1 MKTFALNIL
10 FLAGFIPMNLM
21 AQDTLV
27 VEAKKIPF
35 SAEFKSIH
43 LAEKSFESNV
53 IKVAKG
59 FDYDEG
65 SVDTDLVEKAEGQV
79 VKFVDASGN
88 TVICGYNPFDRF
100 SGLDKGC
107 HIHMKT
113 FDKGDPLTIWRNLV
127 VSCPRG
133 GKMFLFFFTVQSDG
147 EQFAVI
153 RVGFGLVA
161 LQKNPVVGCSE
172 LRT

>member
-100 SGLDKGC
+100 SGLVFKRRSDGGVKV
-107 HIHMKT
+107 
-113 FDKGDPLTIWRNLV
+113 RYSV
-127 VSCPRG
+127 VG
-133 GKMFLFFFTVQSDG
+133 GKLHRVTWFNKDG
-147 EQFAVI
+147 SIKKEQLLIPAF
-153 RVGFGLVA
+153 
-161 LQKNPVVGCSE
+161 P
-172 LRT
+172 